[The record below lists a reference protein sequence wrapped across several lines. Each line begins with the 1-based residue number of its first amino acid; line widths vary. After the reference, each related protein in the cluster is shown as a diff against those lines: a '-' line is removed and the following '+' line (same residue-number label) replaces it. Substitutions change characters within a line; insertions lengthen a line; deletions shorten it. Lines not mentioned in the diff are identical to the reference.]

1 MVMVWGW
8 PSARCRYAPPTGCS
22 PRCRAP
28 EAGQALLV
36 CVVQIALASGALLGG
51 EVVDWQGVS
60 SAMLFGGALIL
71 SAALVFGLSL
81 RSGAIGAKQC

>member
-1 MVMVWGW
+1 MPVCATNWMFAAV
-8 PSARCRYAPPTGCS
+8 PQ
-22 PRCRAP
+22 AP

-71 SAALVFGLSL
+71 RRVGVRPQLAL
-81 RSGAIGAKQC
+81 RRDWR